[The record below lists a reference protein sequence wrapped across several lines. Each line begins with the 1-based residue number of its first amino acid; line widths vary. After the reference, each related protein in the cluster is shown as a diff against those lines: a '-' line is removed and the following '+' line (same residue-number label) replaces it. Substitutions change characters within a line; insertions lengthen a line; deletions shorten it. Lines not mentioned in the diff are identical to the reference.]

1 MSRSQPKLENPCKKW
16 IEFNSEEGIFTYY
29 NKETEKKVEV
39 PMPIY
44 FTCLDELNT
53 ITGYNKRNDC
63 GVTSNEVH
71 QTTSEIL
78 RVRTFKGGE
87 SVTGLYK
94 DIRDNI
100 VAMGGKFTKSVYAL
114 MIHPDKTTEFC
125 NFKFKGAAFSA
136 WLDKHIDPMKS
147 IIGITELVEE
157 KNGNNKYNVPVFKA
171 FKLEPA
177 IDAEALKYDEILQ
190 AYLKE
195 YKAQIPE
202 KEIAH
207 AEAANP
213 LTDPI
218 DPPLADKQGQ
228 WQGSKLPPTKEQLV
242 AEAKKAMEA
251 GKTGK
256 QYTRSMSNIEDL
268 PQEPESFPETADDL
282 DSLPF

>member
-16 IEFNSEEGIFTYY
+16 IEFNSEDGIFTYY
-29 NKETEKKVEV
+29 DKETEKKVEV

-44 FTCLDELNT
+44 FTVLDELNV
-53 ITGYNKRNDC
+53 ITGYNKRHDC
-63 GVTSNEVH
+63 GIISNEIH
-71 QTTSEIL
+71 ATNSEIL

-87 SVTGLYK
+87 SVTGYYK

-114 MIHPDKTTEFC
+114 MINHDKSTEFC

-157 KNGNNKYNVPVFKA
+157 KNGNNTYNVPVFKA
-171 FKLEPA
+171 FKLEPS

-202 KEIAH
+202 KEIAQ

-213 LTDPI
+213 LI
-218 DPPLADKQGQ
+218 DEPAPLANKEGQ
-228 WQGSKLPPTKEQLV
+228 WQGKSKLPPTKEELM
-242 AEAKKAMEA
+242 AKAKAA
-251 GKTGK
+251 LITRGSGK
-256 QYTRSMSNIEDL
+256 QNTPAMSNIEDL
-268 PQEPESFPETADDL
+268 PQTEEDYPTDNGIPDDL
-282 DSLPF
+282 PF